1 MSFFG
6 KIFGSQS
13 VIKKAAEG
21 IYNGVDYAFH
31 TDQEKAEHFLKLLKA
46 YEPFKLAQRFLALI
60 IGIPFVLVW
69 VLCALMVVASVVME
83 PCLSEAVCRS
93 NRMMDAAKL
102 LAEWNNQTLGE
113 PLSIVLFFYF
123 CGGAAEGAI
132 RARKGKG
139 S

>member
-6 KIFGSQS
+6 KLFGSES

-21 IYNGVDYAFH
+21 VYNGVNYAFH

-60 IGIPFVLVW
+60 IAVPFVVIW
-69 VLCALMVVASVVME
+69 TLCALMIVVSALME
-83 PCLSEAVCRS
+83 PSLSEAVCRS
-93 NRMMDAAKL
+93 SAVLESARL
-102 LAEWNNQTLGE
+102 LADWNNETLGE
-113 PLSIVLFFYF
+113 PLSVVLFFYF

-132 RARKGKG
+132 RAKAGK
-139 S
+139 

>member
-6 KIFGSQS
+6 KLFGSES

-21 IYNGVDYAFH
+21 VYNGVNYAFH

-46 YEPFKLAQRFLALI
+46 YEPFKLAQRFIALI
-60 IGIPFVLVW
+60 IAVPFVVVW
-69 VLCALMVVASVVME
+69 TLCALMIVVSALME

-93 NRMMDAAKL
+93 SAVLESARL
-102 LAEWNNQTLGE
+102 LADWNNETLGE
-113 PLSIVLFFYF
+113 PLSVVLFFYF

-132 RARKGKG
+132 RAKAGK
-139 S
+139 